1 MFMHNYQIPGPK
13 GRAVLEIQEQF
24 LSPSISTPMPLVW
37 ESAKDCIVTDVDG
50 NQYIDFSSGVLVTNT
65 GHCHP
70 RVVKAVQ
77 DQAAVLLNCYDSA
90 HPLRSQFVEKLASLM
105 PEDLK
110 RVLVLSSGSEAI
122 DAALKIARVS
132 SGKQEI
138 IAFDNAF
145 HGRTFGSMSVGG
157 MAGSKAGF
165 GPLVPGILRAP
176 FPDYYRMEGSQDDI
190 DARCLAAL
198 EMVLQTQSAGSVAAV
213 ITEAYQGGAGSIV
226 ASKRFMQGLRDF
238 CNRRGILLIFDEVQA
253 SFGRTGR
260 MFAFENYEIV
270 PDVVVLGKGIAS
282 GLPTAAV
289 VARRSVM
296 DGLKRGSLSSTY
308 GANPLS
314 CAAGI
319 ASIEVIQEENLAHR
333 AEVVGKHMVERL
345 NQMSE
350 RHRCIGDVRGMG
362 LALAVEFVK
371 DKQTKEPDAEFAQQ
385 FVREL
390 LQAGLSAMAPIGRF
404 GNVLRIAPPLTITDE
419 LADEGLDIM
428 ERVLQRH

>member
-1 MFMHNYQIPGPK
+1 MKNYELPGPN
-13 GRAVLEIQEQF
+13 GTNVLEIQETY

-37 ESAKDCIVTDVDG
+37 ASAKDCVITDVDG
-50 NQYIDFSSGVLVTNT
+50 NDYIDFTSGVLVTNT

-70 RVVKAVQ
+70 KIVKAVQ
-77 DQAAVLLNCYDSA
+77 DQAALLLNCYDSA

-132 SGKQEI
+132 TGKHEI
-138 IAFDNAF
+138 IGFENAF
-145 HGRTFGSMSVGG
+145 HGRTYGSMSAGG
-157 MAGSKAGF
+157 MSGTKAGF
-165 GPLVPGILRAP
+165 GPFVPGMLRAP
-176 FPDYYRMEGSQDDI
+176 FPDYYRMDGTEEEI
-190 DARCLAAL
+190 DARCLTAL
-198 EMVLQTQSAGSVAAV
+198 ETVLKTQSSGVVGAV

-226 ASKRFMQGLRDF
+226 ASKRFMEGLRGF
-238 CNRRGILLIFDEVQA
+238 CDRHGILLIFDEVQA

-260 MFAFENYEIV
+260 MFAFENFGIV
-270 PDVVVLGKGIAS
+270 PDIVALGKGIAS

-289 VARRSVM
+289 VARRSIM

-319 ASIEVIQEENLAHR
+319 ASIEVIQDEGLAER
-333 AEVVGKHMVERL
+333 AEELGELFKRRL
-345 NQMSE
+345 GEMMD
-350 RHRCIGDVRGMG
+350 RHRLIGDVRGMG

-371 DKQTKEPDAEFAQQ
+371 DKQTKEPHPEFAHL
-385 FVREL
+385 FVRQL
-390 LQAGLSAMAPIGRF
+390 LKAGLSAMAPIGRF
-404 GNVLRIAPPLTITDE
+404 GNVLRVAPPLTMSD
-419 LADEGLDIM
+419 AMANEGLDIV
-428 ERVLQRH
+428 ERVLQQH

>member
-1 MFMHNYQIPGPK
+1 MRNYELPGPN
-13 GRAVLEIQEQF
+13 GAAVLEIQETY

-37 ESAKDCIVTDVDG
+37 ASAKDCVITDVDG
-50 NQYIDFSSGVLVTNT
+50 NDYIDFTSGVLVTNT

-70 RVVKAVQ
+70 KIVKAVQ
-77 DQAAVLLNCYDSA
+77 DQAALLLNCYDSA

-132 SGKQEI
+132 SGKHEI
-138 IAFDNAF
+138 IGFENAF
-145 HGRTFGSMSVGG
+145 HGRTYGAMSAGG
-157 MAGSKAGF
+157 MSGTKAGF
-165 GPLVPGILRAP
+165 GPFVPGMLRAS
-176 FPDYYRMEGSQDDI
+176 FPDYYRMDGTEEEI

-198 EMVLQTQSAGSVAAV
+198 ETVLRTQSSGEVGAV

-226 ASKRFMQGLRDF
+226 ASMRFMKGLREF
-238 CNRRGILLIFDEVQA
+238 CDRHGILLIFDEVQA

-260 MFAFENYEIV
+260 MFAFENYGIV
-270 PDVVVLGKGIAS
+270 PDIVALGKGIAS

-289 VARRSVM
+289 IARRSIM

-319 ASIEVIQEENLAHR
+319 ASIEVIQD
-333 AEVVGKHMVERL
+333 ERL
-345 NQMSE
+345 AERADVLGKLFKRRLGEMMD
-350 RHRCIGDVRGMG
+350 RHRFIGDVRGMG

-371 DKQTKEPDAEFAQQ
+371 DKRTKEPHPEFTHL
-385 FVREL
+385 FIRRL
-390 LQAGLSAMAPIGRF
+390 LKSGLSAMAPIGRF
-404 GNVLRIAPPLTITDE
+404 GNVLRVAPPLTMSDE
-419 LADEGLDIM
+419 MANEGLDIV
-428 ERVLQRH
+428 ERVLQQH

>member
-1 MFMHNYQIPGPK
+1 MLNYQIPGPN
-13 GRAVLEIQEQF
+13 GAAILEVQEEY

-50 NQYIDFSSGVLVTNT
+50 NTYIDFTSGVLVTNT

-70 RVVKAVQ
+70 KVVKAVQ
-77 DQAAVLLNCYDSA
+77 DQAAILLNCYDSA

-132 SGKQEI
+132 TGKYEI

-145 HGRTFGSMSVGG
+145 HGRTFGGMSIGG
-157 MAGSKAGF
+157 MAGTKAGF
-165 GPLVPGILRAP
+165 GPMVPGVLRAP
-176 FPDYYRMEGSQDDI
+176 FPDYYRMEGTEEEI

-198 EMVLQTQSAGSVAAV
+198 ETVLNTQSTGQVAAL
-213 ITEAYQGGAGSIV
+213 ITEAYQGGAGSII
-226 ASKRFMQGLRDF
+226 ASKRFMQSLRAF
-238 CNRRGILLIFDEVQA
+238 CDRHNILLIFDEVQA

-260 MFAFENYEIV
+260 MFAFENYGIV
-270 PDVVVLGKGIAS
+270 PDIVALGKGIAS

-289 VARRSVM
+289 IARRSIM

-319 ASIEVIQEENLAHR
+319 ASIEIIQDEKLAER
-333 AEVVGKHMVERL
+333 ADELGELFKRRL
-345 NQMSE
+345 NEMKE
-350 RHRCIGDVRGMG
+350 RHRFIGDVRGMG
-362 LALAVEFVK
+362 LALAVELVK
-371 DKQTKEPDAEFAQQ
+371 DKGTKEPNPEFAQQ
-385 FVREL
+385 FIRDL
-390 LQAGLSAMAPIGRF
+390 LKAGLSAMAPIGRF
-404 GNVLRIAPPLTITDE
+404 GNVLRIAPPLTISDE
-419 LADEGLDIM
+419 MANEGLDII
-428 ERVLQRH
+428 ERVLQQY

>member
-1 MFMHNYQIPGPK
+1 MQSYQIPGPK
-13 GRAVLEIQEQF
+13 GTAVLDLQEQF
-24 LSPSISTPMPLVW
+24 LSPSISTPMPLIW

-50 NQYIDFSSGVLVTNT
+50 NRYIDFTSGVLVTNT

-77 DQAAVLLNCYDSA
+77 DQAAILLNCYDSA
-90 HPLRSQFVEKLASLM
+90 HPLRSKFVEKLASLM

-132 SGKQEI
+132 TGRQEI

-145 HGRTFGSMSVGG
+145 HGRTFGGMSAGG
-157 MAGSKAGF
+157 MVGSKAGF
-165 GPLVPGILRAP
+165 GPLVPGILRAS
-176 FPDYYRMEGSQDDI
+176 FPDYYRMEGTEEEI
-190 DARCLAAL
+190 DARCLANL
-198 EMVLQTQSAGSVAAV
+198 ETVLKTQSTGSVAAL
-213 ITEAYQGGAGSIV
+213 ITEAYQGGAGSIIP
-226 ASKRFMQGLRDF
+226 SKRFVHGLRDF
-238 CNRRGILLIFDEVQA
+238 CKRHDILLIFDEVQA

-319 ASIEVIQEENLAHR
+319 ASIEVIQQENLAHR
-333 AEVVGKHMVERL
+333 AEVVGKKMVKRL
-345 NQMSE
+345 NEMKE
-350 RHRCIGDVRGMG
+350 RHRFVGDVRGMG
-362 LALAVEFVK
+362 LALALEFVK
-371 DKQTKEPDAEFAQQ
+371 DKQTKEPDPEFTQQ

-404 GNVLRIAPPLTITDE
+404 GNVVRIAPPLTITDE
-419 LADEGLDIM
+419 LADEGLDII
-428 ERVLQRH
+428 EGVLQRH

>member
-1 MFMHNYQIPGPK
+1 MQNYQIPGPN
-13 GRAVLEIQEQF
+13 GTAVLDVQEQF

-37 ESAKDCIVTDVDG
+37 ASAKGCIVTDVDG
-50 NQYIDFSSGVLVTNT
+50 NTYIDFTSGVLVTNT

-70 RVVKAVQ
+70 KVVKAVQ
-77 DQAAVLLNCYDSA
+77 DQAAILLNCYDSA
-90 HPLRSQFVEKLASLM
+90 HPLRSRFVEKLASLM

-132 SGKQEI
+132 TGKHEI
-138 IAFDNAF
+138 LAFDNAF
-145 HGRTFGSMSVGG
+145 HGRTFGGMAVGG
-157 MAGSKAGF
+157 MQGSKAGF
-165 GPLVPGILRAP
+165 GPMLPGILRAP
-176 FPDYYRMEGSQDDI
+176 FPDYYRMDGTEEEI
-190 DARCLAAL
+190 DTRCLEALETALRTQSTGQVAAL
-198 EMVLQTQSAGSVAAV
+198 

-226 ASKRFMQGLRDF
+226 ASRRFMQGLRDF
-238 CNRRGILLIFDEVQA
+238 CDRHGILMIFDEVQA

-260 MFAFENYEIV
+260 MFAFENYGIV
-270 PDVVVLGKGIAS
+270 PDIVVLGKGIAS

-289 VARRSVM
+289 VARRSIM

-319 ASIEVIQEENLAHR
+319 ASIEIIQDEQLAQR
-333 AEVVGKHMVERL
+333 ADLLGHLFRRRL
-345 NQMSE
+345 EAIKE
-350 RHRCIGDVRGMG
+350 RHRFIGDVRGMG

-371 DKQTKEPDAEFAQQ
+371 DKQSKEPHPEFAKL

-390 LQAGLSAMAPIGRF
+390 LNSGLSAMAPIGRF
-404 GNVLRIAPPLTITDE
+404 GNVLRIAPPLTISDE
-419 LADEGLDIM
+419 MANEGLDII
-428 ERVLQRH
+428 ERLLQQH

>member
-1 MFMHNYQIPGPK
+1 MLNYQIPGPN
-13 GRAVLEIQEQF
+13 GAAVLDVQEQF

-37 ESAKDCIVTDVDG
+37 ASAKDCTVTDVDG
-50 NQYIDFSSGVLVTNT
+50 NTYIDFTSGVLVTNT

-70 RVVKAVQ
+70 KVVKAVQ
-77 DQAAVLLNCYDSA
+77 DQAAILLNCYDSA

-105 PEDLK
+105 PEDMK

-132 SGKQEI
+132 SGKHEI
-138 IAFDNAF
+138 IAFDNSF
-145 HGRTFGSMSVGG
+145 HGRTFGAMSVGG
-157 MAGSKAGF
+157 MVGSKAGF
-165 GPLVPGILRAP
+165 GPMVPGILRAP
-176 FPDYYRMEGSQDDI
+176 FPDYYRMEGTEEEI
-190 DARCLAAL
+190 DAHCLQTLETVLKTQSTGQVAAL
-198 EMVLQTQSAGSVAAV
+198 

-226 ASKRFMQGLRDF
+226 ASSRFMKGLRAF
-238 CNRRGILLIFDEVQA
+238 CDRHGILLIFDEVQA

-270 PDVVVLGKGIAS
+270 PDIVALGKGIAS

-289 VARRSVM
+289 VARRSIM

-319 ASIEVIQEENLAHR
+319 ASIEIIQD
-333 AEVVGKHMVERL
+333 ERL
-345 NQMSE
+345 AERADALGRLFKRRLQEMKE
-350 RHRCIGDVRGMG
+350 RHRFVGDVRGMG

-371 DKQTKEPDAEFAQQ
+371 DKQSKEPHPEFAQL

-390 LQAGLSAMAPIGRF
+390 LKGGLSAMAPIGRF
-404 GNVLRIAPPLTITDE
+404 GNVLRIAPPLTISDE
-419 LADEGLDIM
+419 MANDGLDII
-428 ERVLQRH
+428 ERALQQH